1 MKIKNLIIGS
11 FLSSALLFS
20 SFGSS
25 GLNVKAEQ
33 TSSSS
38 NEVSQQSNKDLS
50 LWYREPA
57 TNWESQALPIGNGHM
72 GGMIFGGVKQEH
84 IQFNEKTLWTGGPN
98 SSRDYTFGNRE
109 GAADHLA
116 SVREK
121 LANGDKNGA
130 ESESSQFLT
139 GLQTGFGDYQNF
151 GDIYLDFPLPNN
163 ASFSNYRREL
173 NLNSGIARVDY
184 TYENVDYKR
193 EYFTSYPDRVMVMRL
208 SASESGKLSL
218 DVRPTSAQKGTV
230 TATDN
235 NITIRGQVA
244 NNGMVYEAK
253 FKVLNEGGT
262 LTPDKD
268 KIKVTNA
275 NALTIIMTA
284 ATDYEN
290 KYPVYKGD
298 DPHNKV
304 EEIITAASEKSYDTL
319 KSTHIKDYQS
329 LFNRVS
335 LDLGGKQPQIPT
347 NELLATYGKTKDKY
361 LEELFFQY
369 GRYLLIASSRPGSL
383 PANLQG
389 VWNNSNT
396 PPWDS
401 DYHFNINL
409 QMNYWPAEVT
419 NLSETAI
426 PLVDYVD
433 SLREPG
439 RVSAEKHFG
448 VTGGGWTVNTMNNPF
463 GFTAPGWGLGW
474 GWAPSANAFISQ
486 NIWEHYKFTDDKKY
500 LKEKIYPIIKEAAE
514 FHSKFL
520 VEDEN
525 KKLVITPCWSP
536 EIGGIS
542 DGCAFDQQL
551 VYELFSNVIEAS
563 EILHT
568 DKEFRQE
575 LIAKRDQL
583 FSPIQ
588 IGKYGQVQEWKDDI
602 DDPTDQHR
610 HVSQLVALYPGTMIN
625 HNTPEW
631 LEAAKVTLNNRGD
644 AGTGWSKANK
654 INLWARLLDGD
665 HAYKILQGQLTG
677 STLTNLFDTHPPFQ
691 IDGNFGATSGIAEML
706 IQSHTDAIH
715 LLPAVPK
722 AWKDGSYKGLR
733 ARGAFTVDATWKNGK
748 PTVIELTS
756 DEGNDAKLKSP
767 MFNAPISVTRVGDHK
782 KMKFTQDGDTITFKT
797 QPGKTYKIESLIN
810 FELESPSSLTAGSTA
825 KVKVNLSNPGS
836 IKAPSGEVA
845 FTAPEGWKVE
855 PMNVAFDSIEPGE
868 SLTVE
873 AQVSV
878 PNNTVSKSYTLGASI
893 KTDSGTLIDSNEINV
908 TPAVSIISAK
918 ANPDTIAE
926 AGGSTTINVSI
937 RNELKEAMTPGS
949 VKLELPE
956 GWKAQPLTKAFNLP
970 AGGEETLSFDVT
982 APNEYKGMGEIG
994 VSVLIGDTKVTSSK
1008 VQVVVGGVYLSDI
1021 PWVSATV
1028 GWAQIQK
1035 DKSIDGNPIS
1045 LLGTS
1050 GPVIYKKGIGTHAKS
1065 EIIYD
1070 ISNKNYKRFNA
1081 YVGIDQEASGK
1092 GGTVV
1097 FQVFLDGTK
1106 VFDSGSMNYNTPAK
1120 FVDVDI
1126 TGKKELKLVVGDGG
1140 NGNGND
1146 HADWADAWLS
1156 AK

>member
-1 MKIKNLIIGS
+1 MKIKNLILGS
-11 FLSSALLFS
+11 LLSSALLFS
-20 SFGSS
+20 SFGSY
-25 GLNVKAEQ
+25 GFKVKAEQ
-33 TSSSS
+33 TSPGT
-38 NEVSQQSNKDLS
+38 NEVLQQSTKDLS
-50 LWYREPA
+50 LWYRQPA
-57 TNWESQALPIGNGHM
+57 TNWEKQALPIGNGYM
-72 GGMIFGGVKQEH
+72 GGMIFGGVNQER

-98 SSRDYTFGNRE
+98 SSSDYTFGNRE
-109 GAADHLA
+109 GAADHLE

-121 LANGDKNGA
+121 LANGDKSGA
-130 ESESSQFLT
+130 QKESSQFLT
-139 GLQTGFGDYQNF
+139 GLQKGFGDYQNF
-151 GDIYLDFPLPNN
+151 GDIYLDFALPNN

-173 NLNSGIARVDY
+173 NLNEGVARVAY
-184 TYENVDYKR
+184 TYENVDYER
-193 EYFTSYPDRVMVMRL
+193 EYFASYPDRVMVMRL
-208 SASESGKLSL
+208 TASEPGKLSL
-218 DVRPTSAQKGTV
+218 DVKPTSAQKGKI
-230 TATDN
+230 AAADDS
-235 NITIRGQVA
+235 ITISGQVA
-244 NNGMVYEAK
+244 NNGMAYEAK
-253 FKVLNEGGT
+253 IKVLNEGGT
-262 LTPDKD
+262 LTPDTD
-268 KIKVTNA
+268 KINVNNA
-275 NALTIIMTA
+275 TSLTIIMTA

-290 KYPVYKGD
+290 KYPFYKGD
-298 DPHNKV
+298 DPHKKV
-304 EEIITAASEKSYDTL
+304 ENIIAAASVKSYDTL
-319 KSTHIKDYQS
+319 KSTHLKDYQS
-329 LFNRVS
+329 LFNRVT

-347 NELLATYGKTKDKY
+347 NELLATYGETKDKY

-396 PPWDS
+396 PPWNS

-419 NLSETAI
+419 NLSETAT

-486 NIWEHYKFTDDKKY
+486 NLWEHYKFTDDKKY

-520 VEDEN
+520 VEDKN
-525 KKLVITPCWSP
+525 KKLVVTPCWSP

-563 EILHT
+563 EILQT
-568 DKEFRQE
+568 DKEFRKE

-588 IGKYGQVQEWKDDI
+588 IGRYGQVQEWKEDI
-602 DDPTDQHR
+602 DDPNEKHR
-610 HVSQLVALYPGTMIN
+610 HVSQLVALYPGTLIN

-631 LEAAKVTLNNRGD
+631 LEAAKVTLNHRGD
-644 AGTGWSKANK
+644 EGTGWSKANK

-715 LLPAVPK
+715 LLPAIPK
-722 AWKDGSYKGLR
+722 AWKDGTFKGLR
-733 ARGAFTVDATWKNGK
+733 ARGAFTVDAKWKNGK
-748 PTVIELTS
+748 PAEIELTS
-756 DEGNDAKLKSP
+756 DYGNDVKLKSP

-797 QPGKTYKIESLIN
+797 QPGKTYHIESLVNIQ
-810 FELESPSSLTAGSTA
+810 LESPSSITAGSKA
-825 KVKVNLSNPGS
+825 KIKVNLSNPGS
-836 IKAPSGEVA
+836 VKAPSGEVE
-845 FTAPEGWKVE
+845 FLVPNGWKVE
-855 PMNVAFDSIEPGE
+855 PMKVDFENIEPGK

-873 AQVSV
+873 AQLSV
-878 PNNTVSKSYTLGASI
+878 PSNTPSKSYSI
-893 KTDSGTLIDSNEINV
+893 GVKINTANGTIVDSNEIEI
-908 TPAVSIISAK
+908 TSAVSIISAK
-918 ANPDTIAE
+918 AEPDSIT
-926 AGGSTTINVSI
+926 GTSRNTTINVKV
-937 RNELKEAMTPGS
+937 RNELQETMVPGNIDL
-949 VKLELPE
+949 KLPE
-956 GWKAQPLTKAFNLP
+956 GWKADPTTKPFNLP
-970 AGGEETLSFDVT
+970 AGGVETLSFDVT

-994 VSVLIGDTKVTSSK
+994 VSVKIGDTNITSTN
-1008 VQVVVGGVYLSDI
+1008 VQVIVGGVYLSDI
-1021 PWVSATV
+1021 PWVKATV
-1028 GWAQIQK
+1028 GWGRIQK

-1045 LLGTS
+1045 LLGTN

-1065 EIIYD
+1065 EITYD
-1070 ISNKNYKRFNA
+1070 LSNVNYKRFNA
-1081 YVGIDQEASGK
+1081 FVGIDQEPSGK

-1097 FQVFLDGTK
+1097 FQVFLDGNK
-1106 VFDSGSMNYNTPAK
+1106 VFDSGVMNYYTPSK

-1126 TGKKELKLVVGDGG
+1126 TGIKELKLVVGDGG
-1140 NGNGND
+1140 NGIGND

-1156 AK
+1156 SN

>member
-1 MKIKNLIIGS
+1 MKIKNLLIGS
-11 FLSSALLFS
+11 ILSGTLLFS
-20 SFGSS
+20 SFGGFGSNVEAAQSS
-25 GLNVKAEQ
+25 S
-33 TSSSS
+33 TSSK
-38 NEVSQQSNKDLS
+38 NLHQSTKDLT

-57 TNWESQALPIGNGHM
+57 VNWETQALPIGNGYM
-72 GGMIFGGVKQEH
+72 GGMVFGGVKQER

-98 SSRDYTFGNRE
+98 SSSDYTYGNRE

-116 SVREK
+116 SIREK
-121 LANGDKNGA
+121 LAKGDKGGA
-130 ESESSQFLT
+130 ERESSQFLT
-139 GLQTGFGDYQNF
+139 GLQKGFGDYQNF
-151 GDIYLDFPLPNN
+151 GDIYLDFALPSN
-163 ASFSNYRREL
+163 ASFSNYRRDL
-173 NLNSGIARVDY
+173 NLNDGMAHVAY

-193 EYFTSYPDRVMVMRL
+193 EYFASYPDHVMVMRL
-208 SASESGKLSL
+208 TASELGKLTL
-218 DVRPTSAQKGTV
+218 DVRPTSAQQGTV
-230 TATDN
+230 TAADN
-235 NITIRGQVA
+235 TITIHGQVA

-262 LTPDKD
+262 LTPENN

-275 NALTIIMTA
+275 DALTIIMTA

-290 KYPVYKGD
+290 RYPDYKGE
-298 DPHNKV
+298 DPHKKV
-304 EEIITAASEKSYDTL
+304 EEIIATASEKSYDQL
-319 KSTHIKDYQS
+319 KSTHIKDYHA
-329 LFNRVS
+329 LFNRVA
-335 LDLGGKQPQIPT
+335 LDLGGKEPQIPT
-347 NELLATYGKTKDKY
+347 NELLANYSKTNDKY

-486 NIWEHYKFTDDKKY
+486 NLWDHYKFTDDEKY
-500 LKEKIYPIIKEAAE
+500 LKEKIYPVIKEAAE

-525 KKLVITPCWSP
+525 KNLVVSPCWSP

-568 DKEFRQE
+568 DKEFRQQ
-575 LIAKRDQL
+575 LIAQRDRL
-583 FSPIQ
+583 FAPIQ
-588 IGKYGQVQEWKDDI
+588 IGRYGQVQEWKDDI
-602 DDPTDQHR
+602 DDPAEQHR

-631 LEAAKVTLNNRGD
+631 LEAAKVTLNHRGD
-644 AGTGWSKANK
+644 EGTGWSKANK

-706 IQSHTDAIH
+706 IQSHAGSIH
-715 LLPAVPK
+715 LLPALPK

-748 PTVIELTS
+748 PTQVKLSS
-756 DEGNDAKLKSP
+756 DDGNEAKLKSP
-767 MFNAPISVTRVGDHK
+767 MFNSPISVIRVGDHK
-782 KMKFTQDGDTITFKT
+782 KMKFIKDGDTITFKT
-797 QPGKTYKIESLIN
+797 QPGKTYIIESLIN
-810 FELESPSSLTAGSTA
+810 IQLESPSSLTAGSTT
-825 KVKVNLSNPGS
+825 KVKVNLTNPGS
-836 IKAPSGEVA
+836 VPSSPGEVE
-845 FTAPEGWKVE
+845 FTVPEGWKVE
-855 PMNVAFDSIEPGE
+855 PMKAAFETIEPGE
-868 SLTVE
+868 TRSVE
-873 AQVSV
+873 ALLYV
-878 PNNTVSKSYTLGASI
+878 PNNTVSKNYSIMAGI
-893 KTDSGTLIDSNEINV
+893 KTDSGTLIDSNEIKI

-918 ANPDTIAE
+918 ADPDSINGTS
-926 AGGSTTINVSI
+926 GSTKINVKI
-937 RNELKEAMTPGS
+937 QNELNETMVPGS
-949 VKLELPE
+949 IELELPE
-956 GWKAQPLTKAFNLP
+956 GWKAQPLNKAFDLL
-970 AGGEETLSFDVT
+970 GGQEETLSFEVT
-982 APNEYKGMGEIG
+982 TPNDYQGVGEIG
-994 VSVLIGDTKVTSSK
+994 VSVLIGDTKVASSK

-1021 PWVSATV
+1021 PWVKATV

-1035 DKSIDGNPIS
+1035 DKSIDGNPLS
-1045 LLGTS
+1045 LLGPS
-1050 GPVIYKKGIGTHAKS
+1050 GLVFYKKGIGTHAKS
-1065 EIIYD
+1065 EITYD
-1070 ISNKNYKRFNA
+1070 ISNINYKRFNS

-1097 FQVFLDGTK
+1097 FQVFLDGNK
-1106 VFDSGSMNYNTPAK
+1106 VFDSGIMNYYTPAK

-1126 TGKKELKLVVGDGG
+1126 SGKKELKLVVGDAG

-1156 AK
+1156 NN